1 MNQVCAKQKILQG
14 NKKLIIF
21 LLGTVVWQL
30 FLALLGAWLIVWSM
44 VNKLWDKLF
53 YSYFFT
59 FIF

>member
-30 FLALLGAWLIVWSM
+30 FLALFGAWLIVWST
-44 VNKLWDKLF
+44 VNKLWNDFF
-53 YSYFFT
+53 Y
-59 FIF
+59 IHI